1 MVGEAPSQHNQIWYP
16 PSGLPTNWKIMI
28 SQRFSHRIENSES
41 PHQGLQPEGLAEEEP
56 PEHLALKG
64 SGSCVQELH
73 MTRGNTDSALGGYA
87 QDFMCPGTQA
97 KQ

>member
-1 MVGEAPSQHNQIWYP
+1 MVGEALSQHNQIRYP
-16 PSGLPTNWKIMI
+16 PSGLPTDWKIII

-41 PHQGLQPEGLAEEEP
+41 PHKALQPEGLAEEEVS
-56 PEHLALKG
+56 EHLALTS

-73 MTRGNTDSALGGYA
+73 RTRGNTDSALGGCT